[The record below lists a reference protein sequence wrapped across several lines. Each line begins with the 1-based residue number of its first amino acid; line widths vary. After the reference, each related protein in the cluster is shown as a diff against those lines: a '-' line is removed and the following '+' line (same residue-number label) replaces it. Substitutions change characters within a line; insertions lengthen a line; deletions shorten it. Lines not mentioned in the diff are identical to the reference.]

1 MISADVPPPL
11 EVSPARRIFGLETEF
26 GLHLDTAVT
35 RPVTPEE
42 VAGHLFHSVVQW
54 GRSSNVFLT
63 NGSRLYIDVGAHPEY
78 ATAEADNLTDL
89 IALDKAGERIVQDL
103 VAGGQERL
111 RATGVEGTI
120 HLYKNNTD
128 SSGNSYGCHE
138 NYLVR
143 RRADFKAFA
152 SDLLPFLV
160 TRQIVTGAGCI
171 TRTPQGAHFSF
182 SPRADHMWEGMSSAT
197 TRSRPMINTRDEP
210 HANAELYRRMHVI
223 VGDSTMAEPTTL
235 LKMGS
240 TDLILRIME
249 ARIEMPGLALARE
262 MQAIRDVAH
271 DLTGKATVELADGR
285 HLTAVEVQ
293 QAYLDLVVS
302 HVGGIIAPNDEVS
315 AIVDLWQRG
324 IDAVRTQDF
333 SLVETELDWAIKHKI
348 VTRYQGA
355 TGLRARRPAPRAPR
369 ARVPRRLAGARPVLS
384 LAGTGPRAARRDR
397 RADRGGEDHRALVDA
412 GALARPVRDGSAG
425 GRARLHRRLG
435 APEVDR
441 RGVPHGVAQGPVPQ
455 CGRAGRRT
463 HRFALD
469 APASI
474 YWKVRLLPPSG
485 EIEMRRHAAAML
497 LAVAAAAHPW
507 GLHAGRPRGVVVR
520 WRCLPISTTSM
531 SAVRCA
537 RANDHPA

>member
-1 MISADVPPPL
+1 MISPDVPPPL
-11 EVSPARRIFGLETEF
+11 EVDPARRIFGLETEF
-26 GLHLDTAVT
+26 GLHLDTATT
-35 RPVTPEE
+35 RPITPEE

-89 IALDKAGERIVQDL
+89 IALDKAGERIVQGL
-103 VAGGQERL
+103 VAGGEERL
-111 RATGVEGTI
+111 RAVGVEGTI

-128 SSGNSYGCHE
+128 SAGNSYGCHE

-240 TDLILRIME
+240 TDLILRLME
-249 ARIEMPGLALARE
+249 ARVRMPGLALARE

-271 DLTGKATVELADGR
+271 DMGGKANVELADGR

-293 QAYLDLVVS
+293 QAYLDLVRG
-302 HVGGIIAPNDEVS
+302 HLGGIIAVTDEVER
-315 AIVDLWQRG
+315 VLDLWQRG
-324 IDAVRTQDF
+324 IDAVRNQDF
-333 SLVETELDWAIKHKI
+333 SLIDTELDWAIKLKI
-348 VTRYQGA
+348 LDRYQERLGCR
-355 TGLRARRPAPRAPR
+355 LDDP
-369 ARVPRRLAGARPVLS
+369 RLARLELAFHDVSPEHGLFYRLQSQGLVKRVIDDSRIERATTTAPTSTRAHLRGAFVQAASSAGRDYTVDWVHLKVTGEESRTVLLKDPFRSADGRVDELIES
-384 LAGTGPRAARRDR
+384 LAIA
-397 RADRGGEDHRALVDA
+397 
-412 GALARPVRDGSAG
+412 
-425 GRARLHRRLG
+425 
-435 APEVDR
+435 
-441 RGVPHGVAQGPVPQ
+441 
-455 CGRAGRRT
+455 
-463 HRFALD
+463 
-469 APASI
+469 
-474 YWKVRLLPPSG
+474 
-485 EIEMRRHAAAML
+485 
-497 LAVAAAAHPW
+497 
-507 GLHAGRPRGVVVR
+507 
-520 WRCLPISTTSM
+520 
-531 SAVRCA
+531 
-537 RANDHPA
+537 

>member
-1 MISADVPPPL
+1 LISAEVPPPL
-11 EVSPARRIFGLETEF
+11 EVDSARRIFGLETEF
-26 GLHLDTAVT
+26 GLHLDTSSAEASRVSQAAVT
-35 RPVTPEE
+35 ASRPVTPEE

-78 ATAEADNLTDL
+78 ATAEADRITDL

-103 VAGGQERL
+103 VAGGEQRL
-111 RATGVEGTI
+111 RAAGIEGTI

-152 SDLLPFLV
+152 SELLPFLV

-223 VGDSTMAEPTTL
+223 VGDSTMAEPTAL
-235 LKMGS
+235 LKVGA

-249 ARIEMPGLALARE
+249 ARAAMPGLALARE

-271 DLTGKATVELADGR
+271 DLSGAASVELADGR

-293 QAYLDLVVS
+293 QAYYDLVAS
-302 HVGGIIAPNDEVS
+302 HVGGIIEPNDEVR
-315 AIVDLWQRG
+315 AILDLWQRG
-324 IDAVRTQDF
+324 IDAVRTQNF
-333 SLVETELDWAIKHKI
+333 ALVETELDWAIKHKI
-348 VTRYQGA
+348 VMRYQDRLACDLADPRLARLELAFHDVSPEHGLFYRLQSQGLVRRIIDDETIEAAKTAAPTTTRAHLRGA
-355 TGLRARRPAPRAPR
+355 FVKAASAAGRDYTVDWVHLKVTGAESRTLLLKDPFRSAD
-369 ARVPRRLAGARPVLS
+369 ARVDELIDS
-384 LAGTGPRAARRDR
+384 L
-397 RADRGGEDHRALVDA
+397 
-412 GALARPVRDGSAG
+412 
-425 GRARLHRRLG
+425 
-435 APEVDR
+435 
-441 RGVPHGVAQGPVPQ
+441 
-455 CGRAGRRT
+455 
-463 HRFALD
+463 
-469 APASI
+469 
-474 YWKVRLLPPSG
+474 
-485 EIEMRRHAAAML
+485 
-497 LAVAAAAHPW
+497 
-507 GLHAGRPRGVVVR
+507 
-520 WRCLPISTTSM
+520 
-531 SAVRCA
+531 
-537 RANDHPA
+537 

>member
-1 MISADVPPPL
+1 MISPDVPPPL
-11 EVSPARRIFGLETEF
+11 EVDPARRIFGLETEF
-26 GLHLDTAVT
+26 GLHLDAATT
-35 RPVTPEE
+35 RPITPEE

-89 IALDKAGERIVQDL
+89 IALDKAGERIVQGL
-103 VAGGQERL
+103 VAGGEERL
-111 RATGVEGTI
+111 HAAGVDGTI

-128 SSGNSYGCHE
+128 SAGNSYGCHE

-240 TDLILRIME
+240 TDLILRLME
-249 ARIEMPGLALARE
+249 ARVVMPGLALARE

-271 DLTGKATVELADGR
+271 DLSGTATVELADGGR
-285 HLTAVEVQ
+285 ATAVQVQ
-293 QAYLDLVVS
+293 QAYLDAVRSHLGDVV
-302 HVGGIIAPNDEVS
+302 AATEEVER
-315 AIVDLWQRG
+315 ILDLWQRG
-324 IDAVRTQDF
+324 IDAVRTKDH
-333 SLVETELDWAIKHKI
+333 SLVDTELDWAIKHKI
-348 VTRYQGA
+348 ISRYQERLGCRLDDPRLARLELAFHDVSAEHGLFYRLQSQGLVKRVVDDARIERAVTTAPTSTRAHLRGA
-355 TGLRARRPAPRAPR
+355 FVRAASQAGRDYTVDWVHLKVTGEESRTVLLKDPFRSAD
-369 ARVPRRLAGARPVLS
+369 ARVDELIDS
-384 LAGTGPRAARRDR
+384 LATP
-397 RADRGGEDHRALVDA
+397 
-412 GALARPVRDGSAG
+412 
-425 GRARLHRRLG
+425 
-435 APEVDR
+435 
-441 RGVPHGVAQGPVPQ
+441 
-455 CGRAGRRT
+455 
-463 HRFALD
+463 
-469 APASI
+469 
-474 YWKVRLLPPSG
+474 
-485 EIEMRRHAAAML
+485 
-497 LAVAAAAHPW
+497 
-507 GLHAGRPRGVVVR
+507 
-520 WRCLPISTTSM
+520 
-531 SAVRCA
+531 
-537 RANDHPA
+537 